1 MSLTSAAVVA
11 AIAVLAPL
19 AVTLARLPLPP
30 IVAEILLG
38 IIVGPQVLGWAAI
51 DAPVEVLAL
60 VGLAFLLLLAGLE
73 VDLRQLRGRRA
84 RLALA
89 AFAASF
95 AIGVAVGVA
104 LSAGDL
110 VRSPLLIAVILSA
123 TSLGIVLPVL
133 KDSGVLGTPVGQLVV
148 AGGTVAE
155 IVPIVLLS
163 VLFSQ
168 QSAGIVAQLAL
179 LVAFLLF
186 VAAVAAAIFG
196 LERSRRLS
204 DALVALQ
211 DTTSQIRVRGAVLLL
226 MLFAALAA
234 EFGLEAILGA
244 FLAGA
249 TLKLVDRDDAM
260 THTRFESKLQAVG
273 FGAFV
278 PFFFVATGMQLDVE
292 SLLTSGS
299 TLARVPVFVLA
310 LLLVRALPALLYR
323 PVTETRGQVAA
334 AGLLQATSLSIPIVA
349 GQIGVDLG
357 LIRPENYVALVAA
370 GLISVVLF
378 PLVALRLL
386 GGGRTAL
393 PAGAQGG

>member
-19 AVTLARLPLPP
+19 AVTLAKLPLPP

-38 IIVGPQVLGWAAI
+38 IAVGPQLLGWATV

-73 VDLRQLRGRRA
+73 VDLGGLRGRRA

-89 AFAASF
+89 GFAVSF
-95 AIGVAVGVA
+95 AIAVALGVA
-104 LSAGDL
+104 LSAADL

-133 KDSGVLGTPVGQLVV
+133 KDSGLLATPVGQMVV

-163 VLFSQ
+163 VLFSE
-168 QSAGIVAQLAL
+168 QSPGVVAQVAL
-179 LVAFLLF
+179 LVAFLVF
-186 VAAVAAAIFG
+186 VATVVAAILG

-204 DALVALQ
+204 GALIRLQ
-211 DTTSQIRVRGAVLLL
+211 DTTSQIRVRGAMLLL
-226 MLFAALAA
+226 LLFAALAA
-234 EFGLEAILGA
+234 EFGQEAILGA

-249 TLKLVDRDDAM
+249 TLTLIDRDEAR
-260 THTRFESKLQAVG
+260 THTRFASKLQAVG

-278 PFFFVATGMQLDVE
+278 PFFFIATGMRLDVE
-292 SLLTSGS
+292 SLLTDGS
-299 TLARVPVFVLA
+299 TLARVPVFLLA
-310 LLLVRALPALLYR
+310 LVLVRALPAVLYR
-323 PVTETRGQVAA
+323 PVSETRGQVAA

-370 GLISVVLF
+370 GLLSVVLF

-386 GGGRTAL
+386 GRYT
-393 PAGAQGG
+393 PRR